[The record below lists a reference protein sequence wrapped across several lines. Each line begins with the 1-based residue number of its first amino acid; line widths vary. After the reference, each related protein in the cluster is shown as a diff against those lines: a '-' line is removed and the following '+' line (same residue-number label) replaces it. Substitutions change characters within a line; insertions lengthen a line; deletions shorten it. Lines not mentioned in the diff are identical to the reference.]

1 MDLNELI
8 ENLNRKITGPNQ
20 LDYNEVNAID
30 IQTNFLQ
37 ILATYEQM
45 IEEIEFRSHE
55 LEAFKNSINISLIN
69 FWQWGT
75 THIQDII
82 EILEATSQ
90 DQITQELLD
99 TTVFFLN
106 DFGKNVYFFIK
117 NLYEQNQRLFREI
130 QIINFYENLSFFQG
144 QVASL
149 VNSNKRHL
157 LDNLL
162 NLEYTFDIDR
172 QIYSHMEIFY
182 GNAFFTNNELYIPQQ
197 IQQSVTNLQF
207 AGEQDLFQ
215 VYYQMY
221 IDFLVKKQKDI
232 FTHIDNILNTS
243 QSDSEQSVQILTN
256 LVSFYEEFAEFH
268 KDRLPNQTSVVR
280 AAIAAWRQNRNME
293 AAINQQRQKLGIM
306 PTTQNLAT
314 SSTQNLATSSTQN
327 LTNQDQKKVNQRRN
341 GFLKGFQKR
350 RNQAKGRSSTSSSSS
365 NLQLDINKQEL
376 KEMMKA
382 LQTRQKQIQT
392 RQRQLQTERQRLQR
406 QKNAPSDPPE
416 EFLCPI
422 TYDVMK
428 DPVISNEGISFER
441 SAIERWLRS
450 ANRCPISRK
459 PLQRSDLRPNVALR
473 NLIGAW
479 NTNQKQ
485 KALRRRSSSGRQPQP
500 RSSSGRQSQPRTS
513 SGRQSQPRSSSG
525 RQSQPR
531 SSSGRQSQSSSSS
544 RSSTVSTNS
553 EQQPGGLRGLLTRLF
568 L

>member
-45 IEEIEFRSHE
+45 IEEIEFRSRHE
-55 LEAFKNSINISLIN
+55 LEAFKNSINIGLIN

-221 IDFLVKKQKDI
+221 IDFLVKKQEDI
-232 FTHIDNILNTS
+232 FSHIDNILNTS

-306 PTTQNLAT
+306 PT
-314 SSTQNLATSSTQN
+314 TQNLATSSTQN

-422 TYDVMK
+422 TYEVMK
-428 DPVISNEGISFER
+428 DPVMSNEGISFER

-450 ANRCPISRK
+450 SNRCPVSRL
-459 PLQRSDLRPNVALR
+459 PLRRSDLRNNIALK
-473 NLIGAW
+473 NLIADW
-479 NTNQKQ
+479 NTKQEQ
-485 KALRRRSSSGRQPQP
+485 KALRR
-500 RSSSGRQSQPRTS
+500 QSQPRSS

-531 SSSGRQSQSSSSS
+531 SSSRRQSQSSSSLGRQSQSSSSLGRQSQSSSSS

-553 EQQPGGLRGLLTRLF
+553 EQQPGGLRGLLTRWF

>member
-314 SSTQNLATSSTQN
+314 SSTQNL
-327 LTNQDQKKVNQRRN
+327 TNQDQKKVNQRRN

-525 RQSQPR
+525 RQSQ
-531 SSSGRQSQSSSSS
+531 SSSS